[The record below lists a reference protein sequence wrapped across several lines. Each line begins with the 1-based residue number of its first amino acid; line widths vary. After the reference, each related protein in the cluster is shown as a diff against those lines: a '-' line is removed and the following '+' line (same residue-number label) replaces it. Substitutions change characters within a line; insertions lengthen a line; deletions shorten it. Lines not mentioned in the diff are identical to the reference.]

1 MMRDF
6 FIVRRKLTILCADWL
21 SRSLLCSFG
30 NSEYNNIFQNFIN
43 DKVLVNEAEEDTLCP
58 TSLSVATANK
68 SYFSSGCSIKYTN
81 NHQNISLRVWVHTTQ
96 FFAIWA
102 HSAE

>member
-6 FIVRRKLTILCADWL
+6 FILCAAWQTRRL
-21 SRSLLCSFG
+21 HCSFG
-30 NSEYNNIFQNFIN
+30 NSEYNNIFQYFIN
-43 DKVLVNEAEEDTLCP
+43 DKVLVNQTEEDTLCP

-68 SYFSSGCSIKYTN
+68 SYFSSGRSIKYSN
-81 NHQNISLRVWVHTTQ
+81 NHQNISLRVWVHATQ
-96 FFAIWA
+96 FFAVWT